1 MAKTSKSGKANKKL
15 VSGGMIVIIV
25 AIVLI
30 IACFFTYISG
40 VLPRTLT
47 GVAITETLP
56 DGTTK
61 TVKNFNLLE
70 TNLHFKEVFSTY
82 SNYGMVTQEALD
94 AIYNESTGETYR
106 DWILREAASQMR
118 TLALV
123 ERAAQQSGFMQYSKA
138 HDYAAAQTAS
148 VDAYAAMYGF
158 QSAQQYMAAMYG
170 TGMTTRDFIDF
181 SAREILVTEYGYY
194 LKQFDPTIVPN
205 AEQVQAEFDAN
216 PNTYYTYDFNRYF
229 ITAAKDAD
237 GNITGLEDAVAAAN
251 KIASA
256 TKDSASFRQAVIDY
270 LKDKGDE
277 TTLATFDND
286 ADPTWYE
293 GYTNESIAY
302 MDSDI
307 QDFFYG
313 DAKPGD
319 VKVVETTTGAF
330 VVYLAD
336 RKLDET
342 QTVSYRVL
350 QLDNPAAKKVDATA
364 EEIAQGAQDLAA
376 EAATYATNGMDPFSF
391 YNVVKSHT
399 EYGEAM
405 LDGGYVSG
413 ATAESFVS
421 SDESNP
427 LDMAQVQAGM
437 WLLEEG
443 RQQGDVKI
451 FISDDQK
458 TVYVYYFEES
468 APAWQNA
475 VKTAMI
481 TTNFSNWNSD
491 LMVNDPHYEVNA
503 GLLKAFIY

>member
-1 MAKTSKSGKANKKL
+1 MAKTSKSGKANRKV
-15 VSGGMIVIIV
+15 VSGGVIVIIV
-25 AIVLI
+25 AVVLI

-40 VLPRTLT
+40 ILPRVLT

-61 TVKNFNLLE
+61 TVKNFNLHE
-70 TNLHFKEVFSTY
+70 TNMHFQEVLNTY
-82 SNYGMVTQEALD
+82 SSYGMVSKDNLD

-106 DWILREAASQMR
+106 DWILREAASQMK
-118 TLALV
+118 TLAFV

-138 HDYAAAQTAS
+138 HDYAAAQAAS

-194 LKQFDPTIVPN
+194 LKQFDPSVVPTN
-205 AEQVQAEFDAN
+205 EQVQAEFDAN
-216 PNTYYTYDFNRYF
+216 PNKYYTYDFNRYF
-229 ITAAKDAD
+229 ITADKDAD
-237 GNITGLEDAVAAAN
+237 GNITGLADAVAAAN
-251 KIASA
+251 KIANA
-256 TKDSASFRQAVIDY
+256 TKDSASFRKAVMDY
-270 LKDKGDE
+270 LKEKGDE
-277 TTLATFDND
+277 TSLASFEDD
-286 ADPTWYE
+286 ADPTFNE

-313 DAKPGD
+313 DSKPGD
-319 VKVVETTTGAF
+319 VKVIETTTGAF

-336 RKLDET
+336 RKLDDT
-342 QTVSYRVL
+342 KTVSYRVL
-350 QLDNPAAKKVDATA
+350 TLTNDVAKKTDATP

-376 EAATYATNGMDPFSF
+376 EAATYATSGMDPLSF
-391 YNVVKSHT
+391 YNVVKNHST
-399 EYGEAM
+399 GEAM
-405 LDGGYVSG
+405 LDGGYTSG
-413 ATAESFVS
+413 ATADAFVT
-421 SDESNP
+421 SDEENP

-437 WLLEEG
+437 WLFEDG

-475 VKTAMI
+475 AKTTMI
-481 TTNFSNWNSD
+481 TANFSKWNSD
-491 LMVNDPHYEVNA
+491 LMANDPQYEVNA
-503 GLLKAFIY
+503 GFMRVFIY

>member
-70 TNLHFKEVFSTY
+70 TNMHFKEVFSTY
-82 SNYGMVTQEALD
+82 SNYGMVTEESLD

-106 DWILREAASQMR
+106 DWLLREAASQMR

-138 HDYAAAQTAS
+138 RDYAATQTES
-148 VDAYAAMYGF
+148 VEAYAAMYGF
-158 QSAQQYMAAMYG
+158 PSAQQYMAAMYG
-170 TGMTTRDFIDF
+170 TGMTTRDLIDF
-181 SAREILVTEYGYY
+181 TAREVLVTEYGYY
-194 LKQFDPTIVPN
+194 MRQFDPSIVPT

-216 PNTYYTYDFNRYF
+216 PYVYYLYDFNRYF
-229 ITAAKDAD
+229 ITAAKDEE
-237 GNITGLEDAVAAAN
+237 GNVTGLDEAVAAAN
-251 KIASA
+251 KIAAAS
-256 TKDSASFRQAVIDY
+256 KDSASFRQAVIDY

-277 TTLATFDND
+277 TTLATFDED

-293 GYTNESIAY
+293 NYTNESIEY
-302 MDSDI
+302 MDSGI
-307 QDFFYG
+307 KDFFYG
-313 DAKPGD
+313 DSKPGD

-330 VVYLAD
+330 VIYLAD
-336 RKLDET
+336 RSLDESKTVNYRLLKLDNE
-342 QTVSYRVL
+342 
-350 QLDNPAAKKVDATA
+350 AAKNAEATA
-364 EEIAQGAQDLAA
+364 EEIAKGAQDLAA

-391 YNVVKSHT
+391 YNVVKNHS
-399 EYGEAM
+399 EYGDAM

-413 ATAESFVS
+413 ATAESFLS

-427 LDMAQVQAGM
+427 LDSAQMQAGM
-437 WLLEEG
+437 WLLEDG
-443 RQQGDVKI
+443 RQQGDINIV
-451 FISDDQK
+451 ISDDQK
-458 TVYVYYFEES
+458 TVYVYYFESS
-468 APAWQNA
+468 APAWENA
-475 VKTAMI
+475 VKTTMI
-481 TTNFSNWNSD
+481 SNNFSQWNSG
-491 LMVNDPHYEVNA
+491 LMANDPHYEVNA